1 MIYKTIKWTQLVIL
15 IAFFVTGVFGQQSV
29 QDQEGNY
36 LVCEKMP
43 EIEGGLK
50 ALQKKNKI
58 PASSKILRGPRS
70 GLCPVHCE
78 HKRRG

>member
-1 MIYKTIKWTQLVIL
+1 MIYKTIKRTQLVIL
-15 IAFFVTGVFGQQSV
+15 IVFFVTGGFGQQSV

-50 ALQKKNKI
+50 VLQKK
-58 PASSKILRGPRS
+58 R
-70 GLCPVHCE
+70 
-78 HKRRG
+78 